1 MVNIKRYWMIAA
13 LLSSGVY
20 GFAQDGKKASKVSVA
35 TGSIRDAATGKVLN
49 GAKISYLNTAA
60 AITDSAGNF
69 SINVPD
75 YKVTLHVEAD
85 GYQAKEIALKGAHN
99 VKASLY
105 ENGFTSYYDEIS
117 LPFNIA
123 SKSALT
129 NAAKSVQ
136 VTNNSSLVGET
147 PDSYLQG
154 KVPGLNAIRR
164 SGTPNIGA
172 NLFLRGYSSLYA
184 TNQPLIVVDGIVFDI
199 ASYGGSLIAN
209 HYNNP
214 LEYIDVKDI
223 DNITVLKDG
232 SSTYGTKGANGVI
245 LITTARARQEATK
258 IDVALYGGANIAPEP
273 LPVMNASDYRIMLDE
288 LLQSKG
294 LSAKDIQALPYM
306 NDDPSK
312 AGYYMYHNSTDWQK
326 QVLKN
331 SSVANGYLKI
341 TGGDNVAKYAL
352 SIGFLKNNGVI
363 ASTGLSRYNT
373 RFNADFNLSKRL
385 TAATNLSF
393 TYTEQQLKD
402 QGTNYKTNPIYAALI
417 KSPFLSI
424 REVADNGIESPSLA
438 DADIFQ
444 KSNPVAIIQNMQALN
459 KNYRF
464 IGSVNFNYKLANDL
478 SLASTLAVTMDKVR
492 ESFFVPQAGVVGDTL
507 DNAIA
512 YNQSGAQVLRMFSV
526 SNDTRL
532 SYTKTI
538 NNIHSFAARV
548 GFRYI
553 KSTSEQDNGF
563 GYNAATDDMKGVGYG
578 LNSLRRIGG
587 SMGEWRWFNTYL
599 NADYNLRSK
608 YFLSFNMAIDGSSRF
623 GTDVT
628 DATVVHSGNSNYP
641 LMPSLSG
648 AWLISSENFMS
659 SAKWINLL
667 KLRASVGMTGNDDIG
682 NFTSRKYYTSQNL
695 LGIEGLVRGN
705 AGNPSLQWE
714 AVTKLNGGL
723 DVSLFNERL
732 SISADIYQNK
742 TDKMIVYEP
751 AASAT
756 GMDYMVTNTGGMKTN
771 GFEVNVNA
779 RLINNKNFKWD
790 LGFNIAQYKSTITK
804 LPVDKIITDF
814 ADATIITQVGSA
826 PNLFY
831 GYKSKGVYS
840 TSAQASADGLSTKN
854 ASGGYTAFQGGDVQF
869 VNANNDK
876 VIDEKDKQVI
886 GNPNPDF
893 FGAITS
899 HLSYKNFAL
908 DLLFTYSK
916 GNDVYNYTRRQLESM
931 SGYSN
936 QTLAVVNRWRTEGQI
951 TDVPKATWGDPAG
964 NSRFSDRWIED
975 GSYIRLRTASLSYD
989 VPMKP
994 RFVKYASIYATAN
1007 NLLTFT
1013 KYLGYDPEFS
1023 ATSSVFGQGVDA
1035 VLEPQYRSFQLGLR
1049 LGL

>member
-1 MVNIKRYWMIAA
+1 MLNILRFWMIAA
-13 LLSSGVY
+13 LLSSGVHA
-20 GFAQDGKKASKVSVA
+20 FAQDGKKAPKGSVA
-35 TGSIRDAATGKVLN
+35 TGSIKDAATGKVLN
-49 GAKISYLNTAA
+49 GAKVTYLNIAA

-69 SINVPD
+69 SIKVPD

-85 GYQAKEIALKGAHN
+85 GYQAKEIALQGAHN
-99 VKASLY
+99 VTASLY
-105 ENGFTSYYDEIS
+105 EAGFKSYYDEVAM
-117 LPFNIA
+117 PFNTIT
-123 SKSALT
+123 KNALT
-129 NAAKSVQ
+129 NAATSVQ
-136 VTNNSSLVGET
+136 VVNNSSLVGET

-172 NLFLRGYSSLYA
+172 NLFLRGFSSLYA
-184 TNQPLIVVDGIVFDI
+184 TNQPLIVVDGIIFDI
-199 ASYGGSLIAN
+199 ASYGGSLISN

-245 LITTARARQEATK
+245 IVTTARARQEATK
-258 IDVALYGGANIAPEP
+258 IDVALYGGANLAPAA
-273 LPVMNASDYRIMLDE
+273 LPVMNVTDYRTLLDE

-306 NDDPSK
+306 NDDPAA
-312 AGYYMYHNSTDWQK
+312 AGYYMYHNNTDWQK

-352 SIGFLKNNGVI
+352 SMGFLKNNGVI
-363 ASTGLSRYNT
+363 ASSGLSRYNT
-373 RFNADFNLSKRL
+373 RFNADFNLSRRL

-402 QGTNYKTNPIYAALI
+402 QGAAYKTNPIYAALI
-417 KSPFLSI
+417 KSPLLAI
-424 REVADNGIESPSLA
+424 NEMDNNGVASPSLA

-444 KSNPVAIIQNMQALN
+444 RSNPVAIIQNMQALN

-464 IGSVNFNYKLANDL
+464 IGSVNFNYSLAKNL
-478 SLASTLAVTMDKVR
+478 SLGTTIAVTMDKVR
-492 ESFFVPQAGVVGDTL
+492 ESFFVPQAGIVGDTL
-507 DNAIA
+507 HNAIA

-526 SNDTRL
+526 TNDTRL

-538 NNIHSFAARV
+538 NNIHSFGARV

-553 KSTSEQDNGF
+553 KSQTEQDNGF
-563 GYNAATDDMKGVGYG
+563 GYNSATDDMKGVGYG

-587 SMGEWRWFNTYL
+587 SMGEWRWFNTYF

-608 YFLSFNMAIDGSSRF
+608 YFLSFNMAVDGSSRF

-628 DATVVHSGNSNYP
+628 DATVMHFGNNNYP

-648 AWLISSENFMS
+648 AWLISSENFM
-659 SAKWINLL
+659 ANTKWINLL
-667 KLRASVGMTGNDDIG
+667 KLRGSVGMTGNDDIG

-723 DVSLFNERL
+723 DLSLFNERL
-732 SISADIYQNK
+732 SISADVYQNK
-742 TDKMIVYEP
+742 TDKMIIYEP

-756 GMDYMVTNTGGMKTN
+756 GMDYMVTNSGGMKTN
-771 GFEVNVNA
+771 GYEVNVNA
-779 RLINNKNFKWD
+779 RLINHKNFKWD

-804 LPVDKIITDF
+804 LPVDQIITDF
-814 ADATIITQVGSA
+814 ADASIITQVGGA

-831 GYKSKGVYS
+831 GYKTKGIYS
-840 TSAQASADGLSTKN
+840 TTAQANADGLSTKN
-854 ASGGYTAFQGGDVQF
+854 ANGGYTAFQGGDVQF
-869 VNANNDK
+869 VNTNNDK
-876 VIDEKDKQVI
+876 VIDEKDRQVI

-899 HLSYKNFAL
+899 HLSYKNFTL

-916 GNDVYNYTRRQLESM
+916 GNQIYNYTRRQLESM
-931 SGYSN
+931 SGYDN
-936 QTLAVVNRWRTEGQI
+936 QTVAVVNRWRTDGQV
-951 TDVPKATWGDPAG
+951 TDMPRATWGDPAG

-994 RFVKYASIYATAN
+994 KFVKYASIYATAN

-1013 KYLGYDPEFS
+1013 KYMGYDPEFS

-1035 VLEPQYRSFQLGLR
+1035 VLEPQYKSLQLGVR
-1049 LGL
+1049 IGL

>member
-1 MVNIKRYWMIAA
+1 MVNIKRFWMIAV

-20 GFAQDGKKASKVSVA
+20 VHAQDGKKASKGGVA

-49 GAKISYLNTAA
+49 GAKISYLNSAA
-60 AITDSAGNF
+60 TITDSAGNF
-69 SINVPD
+69 SIKVPD

-85 GYQAKEIALKGAHN
+85 GYQAKEIALKGEHN
-99 VKASLY
+99 VMAALY

-123 SKSALT
+123 PKSALT
-129 NAAKSVQ
+129 NAATSVQ

-199 ASYGGSLIAN
+199 SSYGSSLIEN

-214 LEYIDVKDI
+214 LQYIDVKDI

-245 LITTARARQEATK
+245 LVTTARARQEATK
-258 IDVALYGGANIAPEP
+258 IDVALYGGANIAPDP

-294 LSAKDIQALPYM
+294 MTAKDIQSLPYM

-312 AGYYMYHNSTDWQK
+312 PGYYMYHNSTDWQK

-331 SSVANGYLKI
+331 SSIANGYLKI

-352 SIGFLKNNGVI
+352 SMGFLKNNGVI
-363 ASTGLSRYNT
+363 ASSGLSRYNT
-373 RFNADFNLSKRL
+373 RFNADFNLSRRL

-402 QGTNYKTNPIYAALI
+402 QGANYKTNPIYAALI
-417 KSPFLSI
+417 KSPFLSTH
-424 REVADNGIESPSLA
+424 EVADNGIESPSLA
-438 DADIFQ
+438 DADIFG

-464 IGSVNFNYKLANDL
+464 IGSVNFNYSINKNI

-512 YNQSGAQVLRMFSV
+512 LNQSGAQVLRMFSV

-563 GYNAATDDMKGVGYG
+563 GYNSATDDMKGVGYG

-587 SMGEWRWFNTYL
+587 TMGEWRWFNTYF

-628 DATVVHSGNSNYP
+628 DATVIHFGNNNYP

-648 AWLISSENFMS
+648 AWLVSSENFMS
-659 SAKWINLL
+659 RAKWINLL

-714 AVTKLNGGL
+714 AATKLNGGL

-732 SISADIYQNK
+732 SISADVYHNK

-751 AASAT
+751 AATAT
-756 GMDYMVTNTGGMKTN
+756 GMDYMVTNSGGMKTN
-771 GFEVNVNA
+771 GYEVNVNA

-804 LPVDKIITDF
+804 LPVDQIITDF
-814 ADATIITQVGSA
+814 ADASIITKVGSA

-831 GYKSKGVYS
+831 GYKTKGVYA
-840 TSAQASADGLSTKN
+840 TSAQALGDGLSTKN
-854 ASGGYTAFQGGDVQF
+854 ATGGYTAFRAGDVQF
-869 VNANNDK
+869 VNSNMDK

-899 HLSYKNFAL
+899 HLSYKNFSL

-931 SGYSN
+931 SGYEN
-936 QTLAVVNRWRTEGQI
+936 QTLAAVNRWRTEWQV
-951 TDVPKATWGDPAG
+951 TNVPRATWGDPAG

-1035 VLEPQYRSFQLGLR
+1035 VLEPQYKSFQLGLR